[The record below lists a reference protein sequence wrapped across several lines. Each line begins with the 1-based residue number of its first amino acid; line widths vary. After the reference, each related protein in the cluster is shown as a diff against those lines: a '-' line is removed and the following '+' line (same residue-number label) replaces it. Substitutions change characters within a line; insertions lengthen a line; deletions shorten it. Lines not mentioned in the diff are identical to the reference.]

1 MFSNF
6 SIIKLNYLTNKLFT
20 EKNRFILEDDSS
32 FNNFLVYSSN
42 GSPIKEN
49 RLRHWKCGEG
59 THSHHSEDMVMIP
72 WSDSVRNSV
81 LIWVSSEADPAS
93 SWSQKWQGRES
104 ETEERSK
111 PIKAGLSGH
120 FQHWHGA
127 LHCTDVH
134 GRCRAC
140 PVTPSDRGIYPPT
153 AAEDSF

>member
-20 EKNRFILEDDSS
+20 EKNRFTLEDDSS
-32 FNNFLVYSSN
+32 FNNFLVHSSN

-72 WSDSVRNSV
+72 WPDRVRNSV
-81 LIWVSSEADPAS
+81 LIWVSPEADPAS

-104 ETEERSK
+104 ETGEKQANKGRVVR
-111 PIKAGLSGH
+111 P
-120 FQHWHGA
+120 FPA
-127 LHCTDVH
+127 LASSTASH
-134 GRCRAC
+134 GRTQGCRAC